1 MILKKIHRVVSFKQ
15 APWMKPYID
24 FNTTERAKAKY
35 DYEKD
40 FFKLMNNATFGKTME
55 NVRKRIRFELVND
68 ETRFKKLVNDPT
80 FDNAIIMN
88 ENLTGVMRKKT
99 CVTLDKPIAIG
110 MCVLDLSKLLMYD
123 YHYNTIK
130 KQYKDRATL
139 LFTDTDSL
147 TYEIETNDIYDDMK
161 KDKQLYDF
169 SDYPK
174 DHPLYDVSNKKVIG
188 KFKDE
193 TSSKIITEFVGLRA
207 KMYSFKTDDE
217 HESKKVKGIKK
228 LVVKREI
235 RFNDYKR
242 SLFGSKKGDIQQ
254 TTTFNTI
261 RSYKHEVYTI
271 EQSKIGLCS
280 FDDKRYLID
289 NVNTYVYG
297 HYKIK

>member
-1 MILKKIHRVVSFKQ
+1 M
-15 APWMKPYID
+15 
-24 FNTTERAKAKY
+24 
-35 DYEKD
+35 
-40 FFKLMNNATFGKTME
+40 
-55 NVRKRIRFELVND
+55 
-68 ETRFKKLVNDPT
+68 
-80 FDNAIIMN
+80 
-88 ENLTGVMRKKT
+88 
-99 CVTLDKPIAIG
+99 
-110 MCVLDLSKLLMYD
+110 
-123 YHYNTIK
+123 
-130 KQYKDRATL
+130 

-147 TYEIETNDIYDDMK
+147 TYETKTNDIYDDMK

-217 HESKKVKGIKK
+217 HESKKAKGIKK
-228 LVVKREI
+228 LVVKKEL

-242 SLFGSKKGDIQQ
+242 SLFGSIKGDIQQ

-271 EQSKIGLCS
+271 KQSKIGLCS

-289 NVNTYVYG
+289 NVNTYAYG
-297 HYKIK
+297 HYKI